1 MRHLTDLVARLTGGD
16 LRIEVPHTER
26 GDEVG
31 AIARAIEDFRHAS
44 QEVQKREWLKRHLAA
59 LSNELSQQHDYASFA
74 SAILAYLCPLV
85 GAGHAV
91 MFRVQDRSE
100 ERRVGKEG
108 VRTCRFRGSP
118 LQ

>member
-1 MRHLTDLVARLTGGD
+1 MCFCIFFSSRRRHTRCALVTGVQTCA
-16 LRIEVPHTER
+16 LPIS
-26 GDEVG
+26 
-31 AIARAIEDFRHAS
+31 IEDFRHAS

-91 MFRVQDRSE
+91 MFRVHDRSE